1 MSWKPTDHPDVKAK
15 NITDVVEAQRFLGEK
30 LKQDYKIHGSDYMTS
45 CYTCHR

>member
-1 MSWKPTDHPDVKAK
+1 
-15 NITDVVEAQRFLGEK
+15 VVEAQKFLGEK